1 MRHGLMW
8 LLNSPPDGAATPGI
22 EEALH
27 VLGIHRRKFSDS
39 QLPFT
44 LSDATA
50 GSESELQAAVIGGV
64 DAVDLPQQI
73 RESGFFANVIRNAR
87 NDETSHRPVTAIEKF
102 LGASDEGVWE
112 NSWVRIPLRSL
123 NKFARNVL
131 TEDLRAKRSDASSG
145 PRADMQRF
153 LVRHP
158 SGREFV
164 RVPVSYLMKL
174 CLAQFL
180 GAQERTPT
188 AIFHTAHRLMNF
200 FINDNCSPETL
211 SFNVVSLTERNG
223 AGRALARETAKR
235 YLVTQLL
242 LMYANE
248 ALELRAEGQQALA
261 WNAPTP
267 PLRQKR
273 LNECVSDA
281 YYRELFCSP
290 CLSGWDEG
298 EAKSRYMMLCH
309 EVLSRSQLNAV
320 AKLRDAGIITRNLVV
335 LPNTSNVSLSNN
347 GTHISIGSRSIKAAL
362 EAGTGEFTGAHEKV
376 LSDLTVKIVE
386 HFLPL
391 FVGTYSA
398 APYRYDFTEFHPE
411 KLLGYLPHQLDF
423 THLRMLWTQWKQ
435 KADVKFFGHALTPV
449 GPHWIDRS
457 IASAFGL
464 RGDAVPDARLLDYL
478 VALPST
484 DRSPALDGNAG
495 NRDRLKRDLA
505 DLGVFDERMAFYML
519 FRPREHASAGYSGF
533 EARFYSLFH
542 DLVGDVTHATNLQ
555 TLLTGLAF
563 KYMASGKTAHEHIPD
578 TRVCESERRQIFF
591 TAAAGVQHF
600 YVRKDTPN
608 QFLAGII
615 ADCER
620 VRPSGR
626 YRGYVKV
633 PVLEYR
639 RALVRVLRR
648 DAAELITAQ
657 GMEETLRDLEERI
670 DPAGATAAD
679 VRLNNAILGHAGA
692 RKSMRM
698 RADDFNAA
706 AEQYYRTGLRERHI
720 DQALELL
727 AEDLRAL
734 DQAEDLDDAQRWA
747 VRYVLGAQS
756 ASEFLAQVRDAVR
769 HETLPLRELQK
780 LIALALITIH
790 VDATTG
796 NPRHDAATASIY

>member
-1 MRHGLMW
+1 MW
-8 LLNSPPDGAATPGI
+8 LLNPPPSGATTPSV

-27 VLGIHRRKFSDS
+27 VLGVHRRKFSDS

-44 LSDATA
+44 FSDATA
-50 GSESELQAAVIGGV
+50 GSESELQAAVVGCAE
-64 DAVDLPQQI
+64 DVDLALQI
-73 RESGFFANVIRNAR
+73 RHSGFFANVIRNAQH
-87 NDETSHRPVTAIEKF
+87 DETSRRPVTAIENF
-102 LGASDEGVWE
+102 LDSNDEGVWE

-131 TEDLRAKRSDASSG
+131 TEDLRAQRSDASSG
-145 PRADMQRF
+145 PRADVQRF

-164 RVPVSYLMKL
+164 RVPISYLMKL

-188 AIFHTAHRLMNF
+188 AIYHTAHRLMDF

-211 SFNVVSLTERNG
+211 SFNVVSLAQRNG

-261 WNAPTP
+261 WHAPTP
-267 PLRQKR
+267 PSRQKR
-273 LNECVSDA
+273 LNDCVSDA

-298 EAKSRYMMLCH
+298 EKKSRYVMLCH

-347 GTHISIGSRSIKAAL
+347 GTHVSIGSRRIQRAL
-362 EAGTGEFTGAHEKV
+362 EAGTGEFTPAHEKV

-398 APYRYDFTEFHPE
+398 APYRYDFTDFHPE

-435 KADVKFFGHALTPV
+435 KSDVTFFGHALTPL
-449 GPHWIDRS
+449 GPQWIDRLL
-457 IASAFGL
+457 ARAFGL

-478 VALPST
+478 VALLST
-484 DRSPALDGNAG
+484 DRSPALDGNVG

-519 FRPREHASAGYSGF
+519 FRPREHANAGYSGF
-533 EARFYSLFH
+533 EARFYSLFF
-542 DLVGDVTHATNLQ
+542 DLVGDVTHATNVQ
-555 TLLTGLAF
+555 TLLTALAY
-563 KYMASGKTAHEHIPD
+563 KYMASGKATHAHIPD

-591 TAAAGVQHF
+591 AAAAGIPHF
-600 YVRKDTPN
+600 YVRKESPN
-608 QFLAGII
+608 ALLTEIVAL
-615 ADCER
+615 CER

-626 YRGYVKV
+626 YRGYLKV
-633 PVLEYR
+633 PVAEYR
-639 RALVRVLRR
+639 KALVRMLRR
-648 DAAELITAQ
+648 DAAELIAAQ
-657 GMEETLRDLEERI
+657 GMEETLRDLEDRI
-670 DPAGATAAD
+670 DPASGNSAD
-679 VRLNNAILGHAGA
+679 ARLSGAILGRSGA
-692 RKSMRM
+692 RAAMRV

-706 AEQYYRTGLRERHI
+706 AEQYYRTGLKDRHV
-720 DQALELL
+720 DQALDLL

-734 DQAEDLDDAQRWA
+734 DQADSLDDAQRWA

-756 ASEFLAQVRDAVR
+756 ASEFFAQARDAVR
-769 HETLPLRELQK
+769 RETLPLRELQK
-780 LIALALITIH
+780 LIALTLITIH
-790 VDATTG
+790 VDASTG
-796 NPRHDAATASIY
+796 NPHHEATAASVY